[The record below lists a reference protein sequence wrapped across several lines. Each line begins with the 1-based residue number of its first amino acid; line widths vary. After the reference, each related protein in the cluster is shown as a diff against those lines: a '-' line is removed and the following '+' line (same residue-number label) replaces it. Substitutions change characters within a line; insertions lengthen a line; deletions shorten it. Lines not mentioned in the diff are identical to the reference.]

1 MSEIQKKKKTQKN
14 SEKIQH
20 KIKNSEN
27 AHNKGKKNKKL
38 KRKKHKINLQQ
49 NKSVLQNKGDDF
61 GEQ

>member
-1 MSEIQKKKKTQKN
+1 MHTIRE
-14 SEKIQH
+14 
-20 KIKNSEN
+20 
-27 AHNKGKKNKKL
+27 KNKKL